1 MTTYNWD
8 LIERLLH
15 EVHNG
20 EGSFAPRKY
29 AEQEAAEKATA
40 GESIGNLDALKKTA
54 ADYEAL
60 LFKRGFIES
69 RPEEEG
75 GNGENFILTP
85 LGAQLLALIDSSIQA
100 MITRGRCWMSRPMHW
115 TRRRL
120 RKWPRRHRSPE
131 VKGGLLSL
139 VGGGLEALECLEVA
153 AHAVDFLRQ
162 LQALLLAAFSHQID
176 EQATCRRFGLGI
188 SDAIFRGPQ
197 AFAIHQ

>member
-15 EVHNG
+15 EVQNG

-40 GESIGNLDALKKTA
+40 GESTGNLDALKKTA

-85 LGAQLLALIDSSIQA
+85 RGASLLSLLDSSIP
-100 MITRGRCWMSRPMHW
+100 GSEH
-115 TRRRL
+115 
-120 RKWPRRHRSPE
+120 PRQVMDE
-131 VKGGLLSL
+131 QDD
-139 VGGGLEALECLEVA
+139 ALDPATFDEVA
-153 AHAVDFLRQ
+153 SK
-162 LQALLLAAFSHQID
+162 AAIAGEADIRCFS
-176 EQATCRRFGLGI
+176 
-188 SDAIFRGPQ
+188 
-197 AFAIHQ
+197 